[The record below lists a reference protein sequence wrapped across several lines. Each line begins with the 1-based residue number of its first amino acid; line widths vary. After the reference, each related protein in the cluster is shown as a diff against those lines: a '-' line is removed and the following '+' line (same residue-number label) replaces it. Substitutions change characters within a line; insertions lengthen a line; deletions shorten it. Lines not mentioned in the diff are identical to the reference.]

1 MENPTLQD
9 NRDITYMNVKTAST
23 YLGVAKST
31 IYKWVESGFIPHRK
45 LRKHVLFIKKDI
57 DHWVYNDC
65 KIVEDLPSL
74 PKSIKSKYDG
84 EIQIRA

>member
-1 MENPTLQD
+1 MKNSILQD
-9 NRDITYMNVKTAST
+9 INEVTYMSVKTIST

-31 IYKWVESGFIPHRK
+31 IYKWVESGFIPHKK
-45 LRKHVLFIKKDI
+45 LGKHVLFIKKDI
-57 DHWVYNDC
+57 DHWVFNDG
-65 KIVEDLPSL
+65 KIVEDLPNL